1 MENRINSINDV
12 LKAYEDLLLGYT
24 DNYKE
29 YIYKDAVFIQ
39 MLKGHLCTEPLRAY
53 ISQMQET
60 DIHDFS
66 TTSVNAETETM
77 AYALVSYERDKRFV
91 TNVLGLV
98 KDQERW
104 MIVLSMVSESED
116 PLNNWFSSIE
126 EQTKELSNIIKAIDT
141 YIEGIYTLDSSLALS
156 VFEEHA
162 RMLSTDK
169 DGNLADFPC
178 TVFGERWKGLC
189 PASESGISKY
199 GNVENIC
206 MLSNNLAVVQ
216 VMDAK
221 RWDFFHDYLSFAK
234 INEKWMVIHKITR
247 MPTSKR

>member
-39 MLKGHLCTEPLRAY
+39 MLKGHLCTESLRAY

-91 TNVLGLV
+91 TNVLACEGSGTLDDCFKYGV
-98 KDQERW
+98 RERR
-104 MIVLSMVSESED
+104 
-116 PLNNWFSSIE
+116 SIE
-126 EQTKELSNIIKAIDT
+126 
-141 YIEGIYTLDSSLALS
+141 
-156 VFEEHA
+156 
-162 RMLSTDK
+162 
-169 DGNLADFPC
+169 
-178 TVFGERWKGLC
+178 
-189 PASESGISKY
+189 
-199 GNVENIC
+199 
-206 MLSNNLAVVQ
+206 
-216 VMDAK
+216 
-221 RWDFFHDYLSFAK
+221 
-234 INEKWMVIHKITR
+234 
-247 MPTSKR
+247 